1 LQWVGSNYKYPQA
14 ARDAKVSGR
23 VIVQF
28 VVEKDGHLSDIKAVR
43 DLGYGTGEAAVALLA
58 TSKLW
63 KPGIQNGKPVRVQYT
78 LPLMLKV
85 SKNLSTDTTTKKSVF
100 SDNPNT
106 PLFIVDGKEVTAE
119 EAKLIKPADIK
130 SMEVF
135 KDKDALAK
143 YGEKGKNGVIIIT
156 MKPKE

>member
-1 LQWVGSNYKYPQA
+1 
-14 ARDAKVSGR
+14 
-23 VIVQF
+23 
-28 VVEKDGHLSDIKAVR
+28 
-43 DLGYGTGEAAVALLA
+43 
-58 TSKLW
+58 
-63 KPGIQNGKPVRVQYT
+63 
-78 LPLMLKV
+78 MLNV
-85 SKNLSTDTTTKKSVF
+85 NKNSSSDTTAKKSVF